1 MLSEKIREDRQRR
14 RLARAGYA
22 LAKTPARSWLRAEY
36 GPGYEIM
43 QGNTVVA
50 GCSQRTA
57 NKPNARPSVSSQ
69 LGLPGSRPQT

>member
-50 GCSQRTA
+50 GCSQRGYEMTLDEVEQW
-57 NKPNARPSVSSQ
+57 RP
-69 LGLPGSRPQT
+69 